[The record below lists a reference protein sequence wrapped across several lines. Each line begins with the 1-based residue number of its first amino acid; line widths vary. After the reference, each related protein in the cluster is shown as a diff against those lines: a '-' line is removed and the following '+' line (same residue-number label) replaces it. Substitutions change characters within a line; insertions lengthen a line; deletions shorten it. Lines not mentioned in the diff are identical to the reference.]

1 MEQTQPFNIQSHLVS
16 LQAELGQKQ
25 DELRTEKNCLDEVLQ
40 TIQNLQQLQ
49 EAYQQNLWQLED
61 FAQQEKAISNKF
73 KIAETQDR
81 IFNLI
86 RQDPKWSVISR
97 TPAEKKIMIHLDKME
112 IIQYQINNLV
122 SEMNQMEK
130 RQIEMKS
137 LSELNQMKEETEDII
152 QSLTADIEEL
162 TQQIS
167 NIRETL
173 NCLYQQQKLD
183 QDITQYIY
191 YIYYYWKDDS
201 PELIHRYLITS
212 GEHQNVPFTEED
224 IQELVD
230 FINCLAYENITGVP
244 EKENRAAFE
253 SQIRQQFGHNPELI
267 VAFAHTLHLQ
277 MFPEDFFDRQT
288 GFGQE
293 AGEPS
298 NYGVDPWQAQHVFT
312 DCMFTE
318 FNEKILAEARQN
330 WERNPQRFHFS
341 FHQPQDGELETTKQ
355 LLSVSRFLKDYWRYQ
370 NFFDFTI
377 NQVLYLYPR
386 SVSKKEQSD
395 AYKAYKKK
403 RVGEGTYLLKRDE

>member
-16 LQAELGQKQ
+16 LQAELGQKR
-25 DELRTEKNCLDEVLQ
+25 DELRTERGCLDEVLQ

-61 FAQQEKAISNKF
+61 LAQQEKAISNKF

-86 RQDPKWSVISR
+86 RQDPEWSVISR

-130 RQIEMKS
+130 RQMEMKS

-152 QSLTADIEEL
+152 ESLTADIEEL

-173 NCLYQQQKLD
+173 NCLYQQQELD
-183 QDITQYIY
+183 YAITQYCR
-191 YIYYYWKDDS
+191 YIHYYWHRGCA
-201 PELIHRYLITS
+201 EFIHRYLITS

-224 IQELVD
+224 IREL
-230 FINCLAYENITGVP
+230 INFLNCIAYENIIGVP
-244 EKENRAAFE
+244 GKENRAAFE
-253 SQIRQQFGHNPELI
+253 SHLRHQFGHNPQLI

-277 MFPEDFFDRQT
+277 MFPEGFFDRQS
-288 GFGQE
+288 GFGLKE
-293 AGEPS
+293 GEPS
-298 NYGVDPWQAQHVFT
+298 GYGVDPWQAEHLLSNS
-312 DCMFTE
+312 MFTE
-318 FNEKILAEARQN
+318 FNEKMLAEARQN
-330 WERNPQRFHFS
+330 WERNPRRFHFS

-355 LLSVSRFLKDYWRYQ
+355 LISVSRFLKDYWRYQ

-395 AYKAYKKK
+395 AYKAYKKQ
-403 RVGEGTYLLKRDE
+403 RVDEGTYLLKRDE